1 MATTNTNSL
10 LQSYDNNFL
19 RHAHTLGQQASQQLY
34 QQLGSIGD
42 WATASTTSWG
52 TSAVQDINQYQ
63 QYAKGFT
70 ADHQA
75 AKTPRNR
82 ISFYR
87 LNEKCTADEG
97 EALCPLDAL
106 RGKVALWLKG

>member
-10 LQSYDNNFL
+10 LQ
-19 RHAHTLGQQASQQLY
+19 
-34 QQLGSIGD
+34 LGSIGD
-42 WATASTTSWG
+42 WAIASTLG

-106 RGKVALWLKG
+106 RAKTALWLKGGKGGH